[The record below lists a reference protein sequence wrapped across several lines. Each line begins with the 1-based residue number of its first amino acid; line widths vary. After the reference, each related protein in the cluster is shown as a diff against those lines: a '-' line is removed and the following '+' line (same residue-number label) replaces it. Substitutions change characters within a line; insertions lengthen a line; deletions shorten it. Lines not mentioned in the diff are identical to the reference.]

1 MSLRCAGSLA
11 GVLLVSSLWLGCSG
25 KAPPDTGDDAGVGE
39 PDADVNAPD
48 AAPGTPDAEPGAP
61 DAEPGSPDARPG
73 TPDAMP
79 PPPPPPDA
87 APPSNCGDGS
97 GAAAVPFASHPHPYA
112 SGTIKPAHS
121 QAQLDSAVRG
131 FYDTW
136 KDLYVGDGCGSG
148 RYLVLTGMPDS
159 KTVSEA
165 HGYGMVIAAYM
176 AGHDPEAKTIFD
188 GMYKYY
194 LAHQSANTPF
204 LMAWSQNQSCANNQ
218 GPDSATDGD
227 LDIAYALLLADKQ
240 WGSGGAI
247 NYRAAA
253 DKIMDAI
260 RAGEVDASAHWILL
274 GDWAAPGDDQY
285 DATRTSDFMP
295 GHIASYAAATG
306 DGDWTTLLDS
316 EYAMVAKLQQQ
327 FAGGTGLLPDFVVH
341 PNTPSPAPGGF
352 LEGASD
358 GRYGYNACRDP
369 WRLGVH
375 AITTGDSRAKTAA
388 GKLSDWIADDTG
400 GDPGDIHAG
409 YLLNGNAASGS
420 DYTDMCFV
428 APFGVAAMVGSSH
441 QAWLNAVWDFTVGEG
456 PEGYYQDTVKMLS
469 MIAMSG
475 NWWTP
480 ESIDCD

>member
-11 GVLLVSSLWLGCSG
+11 GVLLVSAAFFAGCSG
-25 KAPPDTGDDAGVGE
+25 KAPPDTGDDDSG
-39 PDADVNAPD
+39 DVD
-48 AAPGTPDAEPGAP
+48 AAPGTPDADIHAP
-61 DAEPGSPDARPG
+61 DADPSAPDADPSAPDATPG
-73 TPDAMP
+73 TPDAT
-79 PPPPPPDA
+79 PPPDA
-87 APPSNCGDGS
+87 APSNNCGDGS

-112 SGTIKPAHS
+112 SGIIKPAHS
-121 QAQLDSAVRG
+121 QGQLDGAVKS

-136 KDLYVGDGCGSG
+136 KDRYVGDGCGGG

-176 AGHDPEAKTIFD
+176 AGYDPEAKTIFD
-188 GMYKYY
+188 GMYRYY

-247 NYRAAA
+247 DYRAAA

-260 RAGEVDASAHWILL
+260 RAGEVDSSAHWILL
-274 GDWAAPGDDQY
+274 GDWATAGDPQY

-295 GHIASYAAATG
+295 DHIASYAAATG
-306 DGDWTTLLDS
+306 DGAWTTLLSS
-316 EYAMVAKLQQQ
+316 EYTMVAKLQQQ
-327 FAGGTGLLPDFVVH
+327 FAAATGLLPDFVGH
-341 PNTPSPAPGGF
+341 PNTPQPAPAGF
-352 LEGASD
+352 LEGAAD

-375 AITTGDSRAKTAA
+375 AITSGDSRAKTAA
-388 GKLSDWIADDTG
+388 GKLSDWIEDDTG
-400 GDPGDIHAG
+400 GDPGAIRAG

-420 DYTDMCFV
+420 SYTDMCFV
-428 APFGVAAMVGSSH
+428 APFGVAAMVSASH
-441 QAWLNAVWDFTVGEG
+441 QDWLNSVWDFTVGEG
-456 PEGYYQDTVKMLS
+456 PEGYYQDTVKLLS

-480 ESIDCD
+480 ESISCE